1 MTPHG
6 PATMTI
12 DLRDI
17 PDDALQ
23 AEFRR
28 REEIERKFAWS
39 VSLVREFAVWES
51 EGGRSRKITEW
62 HARKIAERLCSVLQ
76 VSREQFANR
85 VIADAEAEARRQGVQ
100 AVSVAGD

>member
-1 MTPHG
+1 
-6 PATMTI
+6 MTI

-17 PDDALQ
+17 CDDALQ

-62 HARKIAERLCSVLQ
+62 HARKIAEKLCSVLQ
-76 VSREQFANR
+76 IPREQFANR
-85 VIADAEAEARRQGVQ
+85 VIADSATEARRQG
-100 AVSVAGD
+100 APAASVAGD

>member
-1 MTPHG
+1 
-6 PATMTI
+6 MTI

-39 VSLVREFAVWES
+39 VSLMREFAVWES

-62 HARKIAERLCSVLQ
+62 HARQIAEKLCSVLQ
-76 VSREQFANR
+76 ISREQFANR
-85 VIADAEAEARRQGVQ
+85 VIAASAAETRRQGTS
-100 AVSVAGD
+100 APSTAGD

>member
-1 MTPHG
+1 
-6 PATMTI
+6 MTI

-62 HARKIAERLCSVLQ
+62 HARKIAEKLCSVLQ
-76 VSREQFANR
+76 IPREQFANR
-85 VIADAEAEARRQGVQ
+85 LGLRAERYADAERGQGEIQ
-100 AVSVAGD
+100 IAGL

>member
-1 MTPHG
+1 
-6 PATMTI
+6 MTI

-39 VSLVREFAVWES
+39 VTLVREFAVWES

-62 HARKIAERLCSVLQ
+62 HARQIAEKLCGVLQ
-76 VSREQFANR
+76 ISREQFANR
-85 VIADAEAEARRQGVQ
+85 VIADSAAATRRPG
-100 AVSVAGD
+100 AAASAAASMAGD

>member
-1 MTPHG
+1 
-6 PATMTI
+6 MTI

-39 VSLVREFAVWES
+39 VSLVRDFAVWES

-62 HARKIAERLCSVLQ
+62 HARKIAEKLCGVLQ
-76 VSREQFANR
+76 ITREQFANR
-85 VIADAEAEARRQGVQ
+85 VIADSAAAARRSG
-100 AVSVAGD
+100 ASVADD

>member
-1 MTPHG
+1 
-6 PATMTI
+6 MTI

-28 REEIERKFAWS
+28 REEIERKFVWS

-51 EGGRSRKITEW
+51 EGGRSCKITEW
-62 HARKIAERLCSVLQ
+62 HARKIAEKICSVLQ
-76 VSREQFANR
+76 IPREQFANR
-85 VIADAEAEARRQGVQ
+85 VIADSATEACRQG
-100 AVSVAGD
+100 APAASVAGD

>member
-1 MTPHG
+1 
-6 PATMTI
+6 MTI

-28 REEIERKFAWS
+28 REEIERRFAWS
-39 VSLVREFAVWES
+39 VSLMREFAVWES

-62 HARKIAERLCSVLQ
+62 HARELAEKLCGVLGI
-76 VSREQFANR
+76 SREQFANR
-85 VIADAEAEARRQGVQ
+85 IIARSTAERPRGAP
-100 AVSVAGD
+100 AVSAAGD